1 MALTTTQREQI
12 VAWAARAAAGRD
24 ARAAEIREPREPM
37 EDPTCARLD
46 QSAATLAD
54 VLDLFDRPRA
64 DAERYGRQLRLIH
77 AVQWQP
83 GASDPVTEYV
93 RRLTRALSEE
103 A

>member
-1 MALTTTQREQI
+1 MALTTAQREQI

-24 ARAAEIREPREPM
+24 ARAAEVPDPM
-37 EDPTCARLD
+37 HDPTCARFD

-64 DAERYGRQLRLIH
+64 DAERYGRRLRLIH

-83 GASDPVTEYV
+83 GASEPVTEYA